1 MTIREAAEHW
11 EDSRRSLLQTW
22 ADSFGVRLNEL
33 HIGHVRTYKEERG
46 QHVPGAQIDAEVDA
60 LFALL
65 QEIGLGSEVRPFY
78 QSFAQAEELT
88 PAELNALSDP
98 VRRHIARLKREISQ
112 LHAEGE
118 NMKIR
123 VRKATWGR
131 DR

>member
-1 MTIREAAEHW
+1 MTIQEAAAHW
-11 EDSRRSLLQTW
+11 QDPRSEQLGVLGEV
-22 ADSFGVRLNEL
+22 FGVCLHDV
-33 HIGHVRTYKEERG
+33 HIGHIRTYQRERG
-46 QHVPGAQIDAEVDA
+46 QYVSGAQVDAEVDA
-60 LFALL
+60 LLALL
-65 QEIGLGSEVRPFY
+65 QQIGLGGEVRPFY

-88 PAELNALSDP
+88 PAELNALSEP
-98 VRRHIARLKREISQ
+98 VRRHIAKLKREISQ